1 MSDTESAD
9 ESSPSVTAQVD
20 GVQIE
25 KSLALETFDTP
36 AIVFTVVSDRETA
49 AYVKITDPLP
59 DEIDPDD
66 VGLHPE
72 YDSEGWRRRG
82 GNLRYEG
89 RLTPDE
95 QVETVYGLRV
105 ASVNQPSALL
115 AEPTIDD
122 VDDAD
127 DGTTTREYDA
137 DTGDDSTGPDI
148 DLDLDEDD
156 ANTDTDADTGG
167 DSTGPDIDL
176 TLDGDGED
184 GEDDENSEDGVV
196 TVGNTDPEPSPAST
210 TDGESVRER
219 SRSSA
224 TPDTTV
230 ATGTGLEDA
239 DGVAAALAQE
249 FERGRVDETTRET
262 LEEHLQPP
270 LPQSVEAR
278 LDKIQARLNDFEAY
292 TDALE
297 RTLDRVGDDDDIVDE
312 FDMLRRRLSSLEDET
327 SDLRDDVDRTDDRLQ
342 SLVELDDDVAT
353 LQEHF
358 ETVQEDLE
366 AVRAELSEEMAEE
379 VEALQSDLDDLQE
392 WRETLADTL
401 GGGTE

>member
-1 MSDTESAD
+1 M
-9 ESSPSVTAQVD
+9 D
-20 GVQIE
+20 GVRIE

-105 ASVNQPSALL
+105 ASVDQPSALL

-122 VDDAD
+122 VADAD
-127 DGTTTREYDA
+127 DGTTTHEDDA
-137 DTGDDSTGPDI
+137 DAGDDSTGPNV
-148 DLDLDEDD
+148 DLTLDD
-156 ANTDTDADTGG
+156 ADADADADTGG
-167 DSTGPDIDL
+167 DSTGPDVDL

-184 GEDDENSEDGVV
+184 GEDGEDDEDGEDGVV

-210 TDGESVRER
+210 DDGESVRGR

-230 ATGTGLEDA
+230 AAGTGLEDA

-249 FERGRVDETTRET
+249 FERGRVDETTREA

-270 LPQSVEAR
+270 LPQSAEAR

-312 FDMLRRRLSSLEDET
+312 FDMLRRRLSGLEDET

-342 SLVELDDDVAT
+342 SLAELDDDVAT
-353 LQEHF
+353 LQERF

-401 GGGTE
+401 GGTE